1 MNRSRPGLNR
11 SRRWPAVAVTVAG
24 VCAAIAL
31 AGCASSAANHGA
43 ANHGATNRGAGLT
56 AARQGR
62 IPAGVHAVAVTPVFG
77 LNRDPR
83 LDPLDRAFTVTS
95 PARVARIIAL
105 ADALPPFPPG
115 TYACPAD
122 FGGEMRLAFL
132 PRPGGPALATLTA
145 DFAGCQ
151 GVAIR
156 VGGRNLPAL
165 GGPGYSGSFP
175 DQVLAIAGV
184 RWPHQPGSPPGPQS
198 LPDRALPDR
207 AAAGP
212 PSGRRLVNEGESRA
226 EQELGVR
233 VGGPV
238 RLGETVGEPQRAG
251 ALAGPVELD
260 ECVAGPAG
268 EPDHDVHDSILLRAR
283 PPAQWQ

>member
-1 MNRSRPGLNR
+1 MNHSRPGLNR
-11 SRRWPAVAVTVAG
+11 SRRWPAVAVTAAG

-31 AGCASSAANHGA
+31 AGCGGSA
-43 ANHGATNRGAGLT
+43 ANHGATNHGAGLT

-62 IPAGVHAVAVTPVFG
+62 IPAGVHAVSVTPVFG

-95 PARVARIIAL
+95 PARLARIIAL

-115 TYACPAD
+115 AFACPAD
-122 FGGEMRLAFL
+122 FGGEMRLVFL
-132 PRPGGPALATLTA
+132 ARPGGPALATLTA

-151 GVAIR
+151 GVSVR
-156 VGGRNLPAL
+156 VGGRDLPAL
-165 GGPGYSGSFP
+165 AGPGYSGSFP

-198 LPDRALPDR
+198 LPDRA
-207 AAAGP
+207 AAGP
-212 PSGRRLVNEGESRA
+212 LPGRRLVDEGESRA

-233 VGGPV
+233 VRGPV
-238 RLGETVGEPQRAG
+238 RLGEAVGEPYRAG
-251 ALAGPVELD
+251 ALAGPVELA

-268 EPDHDVHDSILLRAR
+268 EPDHDVHDFILPRSTA
-283 PPAQWQ
+283 PAQWQ